1 MKIFSEQDIRG
12 VLVFLPLAALG
23 IAALML
29 VQPKSNPDEARRVEE
44 LADTCAFERY
54 RYRDEVDPS
63 ERTLHLR
70 PFDPNEVTYEEL
82 LDMGFLQKEALSL
95 LRFRRTGK
103 VFGMPEEVDACYGID
118 HAFYLQLEPYIR
130 ISERYAYK
138 PHRFPSER
146 VVPDRLA
153 PEPFRIDTVSARYLQ
168 AVSPLTKRQAEAVI
182 RWRDLSGFR
191 DMEEFR
197 ACYVVDDSV
206 AAVLEPYMIFPE
218 QEPRPVEHP
227 VELNRADSAELR
239 RVVGIGEKTVG
250 AILDYRRRLGGFVR
264 VEQLTEVTGITESNY
279 EKILKQISCDSCEI
293 QKIDINFADPKAWVG
308 HPYIRPEALRK
319 LTKKRR
325 LKGGWSTA
333 EELIEEHIFTREE
346 VERLAPYLVFRQKSG
361 SDDE

>member
-12 VLVFLPLAALG
+12 MLVFLPLAALG

-29 VQPKSNPDEARRVEE
+29 VQPNRNPDEARRVEE
-44 LADTCAFERY
+44 QADTCEIAYARY
-54 RYRDEVDPS
+54 RYEPAPS

-70 PFDPNEVTYEEL
+70 FFDPNEVTYEEL

-95 LRFRRTGK
+95 LRFRANGK
-103 VFGMPEEVDACYGID
+103 VFRMPEEVDECYGID
-118 HAFYLQLEPYIR
+118 HAFYLQLRPYIR
-130 ISERYAYK
+130 ISERYAYQ
-138 PHRFPSER
+138 PHRFPAER
-146 VVPDRLA
+146 A
-153 PEPFRIDTVSARYLQ
+153 ASNKQTPEPFRIDTVSARYLQ

-182 RWRDLSGFR
+182 RWRDVSGFH

-206 AAVLEPYMIFPE
+206 AAVLEPYILFPE
-218 QEPRPVEHP
+218 REPHPIERPI
-227 VELNRADSAELR
+227 ELNRADSAELR

-264 VEQLTEVTGITESNY
+264 VEQLTEVAGITESNY
-279 EKILKQISCDSCEI
+279 EKIVQQISCDSCEI
-293 QKIDINFADPKAWVG
+293 QKIDINFADPKAWIG
-308 HPYIRPEALRK
+308 HPYIRPEAIRK

-333 EELIEEHIFTREE
+333 EELIEEHIFTKEE